1 MSDLHDRLA
10 SAIGKTTYRR
20 LGELTETHPETVRR
34 YMQGQSPSATF
45 LAHVCASFG
54 ICGEWL
60 LTGKGPMRIEEVR
73 SHALK
78 QADASE
84 LLGAIANT
92 LNDLD
97 ERMGRLERYVQG
109 LETRLRATSR
119 TMGTDDRSS
128 PQPAQ
133 GPTRE
138 IDRSNRDGRLPGG
151 GDDPGPADPE
161 RSVLEPGN
169 AIGRIRDAV
178 AKRASEHA
186 DRVAQAERA

>member
-1 MSDLHDRLA
+1 MSDLHERLA
-10 SAIGKTTYRR
+10 SAIGKTTYRK

-34 YMQGQSPSATF
+34 YMQGQSPSAPF
-45 LAHVCASFG
+45 LAHVCATFG

-60 LTGKGPMRIEEVR
+60 LTGKGPMRNEEVR
-73 SHALK
+73 RHALK

-84 LLGAIANT
+84 LLGAIANNLT
-92 LNDLD
+92 ELD
-97 ERMGRLERYVQG
+97 DRMGRLERFVQG

-119 TMGTDDRSS
+119 TITADERSRT
-128 PQPAQ
+128 QPAQ
-133 GPTRE
+133 SPAERAGA
-138 IDRSNRDGRLPGG
+138 DRAVGLIGSGQPSNREEP
-151 GDDPGPADPE
+151 
-161 RSVLEPGN
+161 VLEPDH